1 MSMISMSVAIDTAVL
16 KNYMNAKIAQD
27 VLTGVTAVSGRMET
41 VPRDSTENSRQSI
54 TRLSITWNRF
64 TGHFSE

>member
-1 MSMISMSVAIDTAVL
+1 MSVAIDTAVL

-41 VPRDSTENSRQSI
+41 VPRDSTENARNPKGI
-54 TRLSITWNRF
+54 ELLT
-64 TGHFSE
+64 